1 MPTQPSRSPRRR
13 GPSRRALAVEVVYS
27 PNPSAPTL
35 DQYHARALPFWRALL
50 SDAKAAADRLEIE
63 LAQERARSQY
73 LEGLLERVYN
83 GPGRFGLPRELR
95 DEIAGNI
102 PKAPASRQ
110 SG

>member
-1 MPTQPSRSPRRR
+1 MIGAVNIVRELLRRH
-13 GPSRRALAVEVVYS
+13 GAKI
-27 PNPSAPTL
+27 
-35 DQYHARALPFWRALL
+35 RALL

>member
-1 MPTQPSRSPRRR
+1 MIDAVNVVRELLRRH
-13 GPSRRALAVEVVYS
+13 GAKI
-27 PNPSAPTL
+27 
-35 DQYHARALPFWRALL
+35 RALL
-50 SDAKAAADRLEIE
+50 SDAQAAADRLEIE
-63 LAQERARSQY
+63 LVQQRARVEY

-102 PKAPASRQ
+102 PKAPAARR